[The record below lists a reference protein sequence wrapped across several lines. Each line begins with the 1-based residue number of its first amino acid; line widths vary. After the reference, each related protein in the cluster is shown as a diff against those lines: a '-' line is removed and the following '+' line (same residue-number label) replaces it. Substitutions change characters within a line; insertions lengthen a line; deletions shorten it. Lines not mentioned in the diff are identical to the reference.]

1 MNDELDKKEF
11 WTARGEMQQNGGS
24 DDYHLELIE
33 RRLILTKL
41 MKPGKVLEIGS
52 GEGALLA
59 EIHNLGATEIVGIDF
74 SPTFIKRLKIK
85 FQNFKNIRIIEMDI
99 SNIDSFFK
107 QAAFNNIVSKRTLIN
122 LDDFKSQLGVIVKLS
137 NLLLPGGKLIL
148 LENFD
153 SGLAE
158 LNVLRKAWGLKEMF
172 RPWHNRYFADE
183 EKEIIESETSLRLIL
198 DESVASTYYLL
209 SRVLN
214 AKGALETGTEPSYDS
229 KINFAAHNL
238 PNIGHV
244 GAPRLLVFENT
255 DDS

>member
-11 WTARGEMQQNGGS
+11 WTTRGEMQQNGGS

-33 RRLILTKL
+33 RRLILTKFV
-41 MKPGKVLEIGS
+41 KPGKVLEIGS

-59 EIHNLGATEIVGIDF
+59 EIHNLGASEIVGIDF
-74 SPTFIKRLKIK
+74 SSTFIKKLKLK
-85 FQNFKNIRIIEMDI
+85 FRNLENVRIIELDVREVDFI
-99 SNIDSFFK
+99 FK
-107 QAAFNNIVSKRTLIN
+107 EATFNNIVSKRTLIN
-122 LDDFKSQLGVIVKLS
+122 LDDFKSQLEVIVKLS

-153 SGLAE
+153 SGLEE
-158 LNVLRKAWGLKEMF
+158 LNKLRKAWGLKEIH
-172 RPWHNRYFADE
+172 RPWHNRYFTDE
-183 EKEIIESETSLRLIL
+183 EKEIIESETSLKLVS

-214 AKGALETGTEPSYDS
+214 AKGALENGTEPSYDS

-238 PNIGHV
+238 PNIGNL
-244 GAPRLLVFENT
+244 GAPRLLVFEKPN
-255 DDS
+255 DA